1 MIKKLDWDSN
11 FFGINVGRIDLLK
24 GDVINIENLLAKYQ
38 KENYKLLYVFSE
50 EPLNIEI
57 KPIDIKV
64 VYSISVVEDMKSLE
78 VLSEV
83 EQATPQIYSLAYRS
97 GNHSRFK
104 LDKKFPENKFEEL
117 YTLWVD
123 NSLSGEFADKVFK
136 YDIDSIEAGFV
147 SVAINKSVATIGL
160 IAVDEIFGRR
170 GIGTKLI
177 DSIKRFAIDN
187 NCNEIRVATQEDN
200 NEACA
205 FYEKNGFLLYSKTY
219 IYHLWQ

>member
-50 EPLNIEI
+50 EPLNIDI
-57 KPIDIKV
+57 QPIDIKV
-64 VYSISVVEDMKSLE
+64 VYSISVVENMKSLE

-83 EQATPQIYSLAYRS
+83 KKATPQIYSLAYRS

-104 LDKKFPENKFEEL
+104 LDKNIPIEKFEEF

-136 YDIDSIEAGFV
+136 YEIDSKEAGFV
-147 SVAINKSVATIGL
+147 TVTISDSVATIGL
-160 IAVDEIFGRR
+160 IAVDENFGRM
-170 GIGTKLI
+170 GIGSKLI
-177 DSIKRFAIDN
+177 NSTKRFAAYNACD
-187 NCNEIRVATQEDN
+187 EIRVATQLN
-200 NEACA
+200 NKEACA
-205 FYEKNGFLLYSKTY
+205 FYEKNGFSIYSKTY